1 MLGMI
6 CIILYVL
13 LIALHISVCI
23 VVYKVRELVLYQRR
37 EAQSLKIEILL
48 AGLEMARKYRD
59 KVDEDERE

>member
-1 MLGMI
+1 MLGAI

-48 AGLEMARKYRD
+48 AGLEMARKYR
-59 KVDEDERE
+59 EREEENDGE

>member
-1 MLGMI
+1 MLGAI

-13 LIALHISVCI
+13 LIALYISVCI

-48 AGLEMARKYRD
+48 AGLKMARKYR
-59 KVDEDERE
+59 EREEENDGE